1 MRTLL
6 LLRGAPGC
14 GKSTWIEKQGFKP
27 YTLSADAIRSL
38 YATYDFDADGN
49 ISISQ
54 KSDNAVWK
62 TMFEI
67 LENRMDRGEFTVIDA
82 CNSKTSEMNRYKDL
96 AHKYRYRIYCVDMTD
111 IPIERVKLQNK
122 TRPKVKW
129 VPDDYID
136 KVYSRFETQKIPS
149 GVKAIKPEEINDIFV
164 KPIDLSKY
172 DRVVHIGDIHGC
184 LDALQNAV
192 GTIDP
197 NTAYI
202 FLGDYID
209 RGPDSAGVLKYLL
222 DICDLE
228 NVCLLEGNHER
239 HLWNWA
245 NDEKARSREFEW
257 NTRKQIEDAGISKA
271 DIRKLYRKLRQC
283 SWYIYRGVKVLCTH
297 GGICGTDTIGRLD
310 YVPAYQMVKGVG
322 AYEDME
328 RCADSFAKYEP
339 GTIQIFGHRNI
350 NDLNPMVNSN
360 CICLEGHVEQ
370 GGEMRV
376 CILDE
381 DGVGFETYISE
392 SAKKAVEER
401 NNAREAAEL
410 AEMPESEQIRELVE
424 KMRGSKLIREMKFG
438 HISSF
443 NFTRTAFYD
452 KKWNDLTTKARG
464 LFIDTLNNKVLAR
477 GYDKFFAIGERQET
491 QVENLPRILKFPI
504 EVYRKENGFLG
515 MMSFDKA
522 TNSVFMST
530 KSTPEGQMS
539 ELFASMVSI
548 DILNKASEYL
558 QQNDVTLLFEV
569 VNPEHDPHIIE
580 YEENHLFLLDIVE
593 NSLEFKYRDYN
604 EVCRVA
610 GWLGVDVKYWERRL
624 YDWAEFTAFYAN
636 CELSGEKQIEG
647 YVFRDA
653 NGYMLK
659 YKTEYYNSWKKLRAV
674 ADKVYKYEHIQNT
687 AILTTPIEN
696 YFYKFVKDYY
706 AEHKTDP
713 DRQRVDI
720 ITLRKLFY
728 AKREAEQLN
737 DKEESDENS

>member
-14 GKSTWIEKQGFKP
+14 GKSTWIEKHGFKP
-27 YTLSADAIRSL
+27 YTLSADDVRSL
-38 YATYDFDADGN
+38 YGTYDFDADGY

-111 IPIERVKLQNK
+111 IPIEQAKYQNK
-122 TRPKVKW
+122 LRPRVKW
-129 VPDDYID
+129 VPDDYIER
-136 KVYSRFETQKIPS
+136 VYSRFETQKIPS
-149 GVKAIKPEEINDIFV
+149 GIKAIMPDQIDDIFL

-172 DRVVHIGDIHGC
+172 DKVIHIGDIHGC
-184 LDALQNAV
+184 LDALRTAV
-192 GTIDP
+192 GTIDT

-222 DICDLE
+222 DICELE

-245 NDEKARSREFEW
+245 NGEKSRSKEFEW
-257 NTRKQIEDAGISKA
+257 NTRKQIEAAGISQT
-271 DIRKLYRKLRQC
+271 DIRKLYRKMRQC
-283 SWYIYRGVKVLCTH
+283 SWYTYRGTKVFCTH
-297 GGICGTDTIGRLD
+297 GGICGTDAVKRID
-310 YVPAYQMVKGVG
+310 YIPAYQMIRGVG
-322 AYEDME
+322 AYEEME

-339 GTIQIFGHRNI
+339 ETIQIFGHRNI
-350 NDLNPMVNSN
+350 NDVNPIVNSN
-360 CICLEGHVEQ
+360 NICLEGHVEQ

-381 DGVGFETYISE
+381 DGLSFESYISE
-392 SAKKAVEER
+392 SAKKTAEER
-401 NNAREAAEL
+401 NNVQETAEL
-410 AEMPESEQIRELVE
+410 PEMPESEQIRELIG
-424 KMRGSKLIREMKFG
+424 KMRGSKLIREMQFG

-477 GYDKFFAIGERQET
+477 GYDKFFAIGERPET
-491 QVENLPRILKFPI
+491 QVENLARILKFPI

-539 ELFASMVSI
+539 ELFASMVSV
-548 DILNKASEYL
+548 DILNRASEYL
-558 QQNDVTLLFEV
+558 QKNDVTLLFEV
-569 VNPEHDPHIIE
+569 VNPKGDHHIIE
-580 YEENHLFLLDIVE
+580 YEENHLFLLDIVD

-604 EVCRVA
+604 EVCRLA
-610 GWLGVDVKYWERRL
+610 GWLGVDVKHWERRL
-624 YDWAEFTAFYAN
+624 YDWAEFTAFYVN

-647 YVFRDA
+647 YVLRDA

-659 YKTEYYNSWKKLRAV
+659 YKTEYYNSWKKLRGV

-713 DRQRVDI
+713 NRQRLDI

-728 AKREAEQLN
+728 ARREAGMIKQ
-737 DKEESDENS
+737 KENENETD

>member
-27 YTLSADAIRSL
+27 YTLSADDVRSL
-38 YATYDFDADGN
+38 YGTYDFDADGN

-96 AHKYRYRIYCVDMTD
+96 AHKYRYRIYCVDMTY
-111 IPIERVKLQNK
+111 IPIEQAKYQNK
-122 TRPKVKW
+122 LRPSVKW
-129 VPDDYID
+129 VPDDYIE

-149 GVKAIKPEEINDIFV
+149 GIKAIKPDQIGDIFL

-172 DRVVHIGDIHGC
+172 DKVVHIGDIHGC
-184 LDALQNAV
+184 LDALQNV
-192 GTIDP
+192 KIEP
-197 NTAYI
+197 NNAYI

-222 DICDLE
+222 DICELE

-245 NDEKARSREFEW
+245 NGEKSRSKEFEW
-257 NTRKQIEDAGISKA
+257 HTKKEIETAGISLT
-271 DIRKLYRKLRQC
+271 DIRKLYRKMRQC
-283 SWYIYRGVKVLCTH
+283 SWYIYRGTKVFCTH
-297 GGICGTDTIGRLD
+297 GGICGTDAVKRID
-310 YVPAYQMVKGVG
+310 YIPAYQMIRGVG
-322 AYEDME
+322 AYEEME
-328 RCADSFAKYEP
+328 RCADSFAKHEP
-339 GTIQIFGHRNI
+339 DTIQIFGHRNI
-350 NDLNPMVNSN
+350 NDLRPIVNAN
-360 CICLEGHVEQ
+360 CFCLEGHVEQ

-392 SAKKAVEER
+392 SAKKAAEER
-401 NNAREAAEL
+401 SNVQEAAEL
-410 AEMPESEQIRELVE
+410 TEMPESEQIRELIG
-424 KMRGSKLIREMKFG
+424 KMRWSKLIREMQFG

-464 LFIDTLNNKVLAR
+464 LFIDTLNNKILAR

-491 QVENLPRILKFPI
+491 QLENLPRILKFPI

-539 ELFASMVSI
+539 ELFTSMVPI

-558 QQNDVTLLFEV
+558 QKNDVTLLFEV

-580 YEENHLFLLDIVE
+580 YEKNHLYLLDIVD
-593 NSLEFKYRDYN
+593 NSLEFKYMPYWKMC
-604 EVCRVA
+604 EVA
-610 GWLGVDVKYWERRL
+610 KEIGVETKHWERRL
-624 YDWAEFTAFYAN
+624 YDWSEFTAFYAN
-636 CELSGEKQIEG
+636 CELSGNDRLEG

-659 YKTEYYNSWKKLRAV
+659 YKTDYYNSWKKLRAV

-687 AILTTPIEN
+687 GILSTPIEN

-706 AEHKTDP
+706 AEHKADP
-713 DRQRVDI
+713 DRHRVDI

-728 AKREAEQLN
+728 EQMSK
-737 DKEESDENS
+737 KEENDENS